1 MRGHVRKRGTSWSI
15 VFDAGRDPDTGRR
28 RQRWQGGF
36 RTKREAEAELNRQ
49 LHQVEQG
56 ADAFPSNITLAD
68 FAVRWLEHQE
78 SRLRPLTHDR
88 YKRLMER
95 EILPL
100 LGSVRLS
107 KLRPAHVQQLLD
119 RMTKKGAAPRTVL
132 QARAVLGS
140 AVSTA
145 VAWGL
150 ITVNPVRSV
159 RPPRVERAR
168 LDIPTGEQLRQLMT
182 AARGTIWEAPIV
194 LAATTG
200 MRRSE
205 VLGLRWADVDLR
217 RGRVR
222 VTRTLQR
229 SPDRTLQ
236 FFDPKTTRAR
246 REIVLPNFVPPILLE
261 HGKAQAERKLLA
273 GAEWQDFDLV
283 CERGDG
289 RPMDP
294 DSFGHAFKR
303 LAAEAGISPKTR
315 LHDIRHGVATVLL
328 EQQVHPAIASAVL
341 GHASESFTMATYQH
355 VTPRMTEAA
364 ARSLEAVLTPV
375 EGPAGHT
382 AP

>member
-1 MRGHVRKRGTSWSI
+1 M
-15 VFDAGRDPDTGRR
+15 FDAGRDPDTGRR

-49 LHQVEQG
+49 LHQVEHG
-56 ADAFPSNITLAD
+56 ADAFPSNMTLAD

-145 VAWGL
+145 VSWGL
-150 ITVNPVRSV
+150 ISVNPVRSV
-159 RPPRVERAR
+159 KPPRIERAR
-168 LDIPTGEQLRQLMT
+168 LDIPTGEHLRRLMN
-182 AARGTIWEAPIV
+182 AARGTVWEAPII

-205 VLGLRWADVDLR
+205 VLGLRWADVDLKA
-217 RGRVR
+217 GRVR

-246 REIVLPNFVPPILLE
+246 REIVLPSFVPPILLE

-273 GAEWQDFDLV
+273 GPEWQDFDLV

-303 LAAEAGISPKTR
+303 LAADAGISPKTR

-328 EQQVHPAIASAVL
+328 EEQVHPAVASAVL

-364 ARSLEAVLTPV
+364 ARALESVL
-375 EGPAGHT
+375 GPPEPA
-382 AP
+382 

>member
-1 MRGHVRKRGTSWSI
+1 MRGHVRKRGTTWSI

-36 RTKREAEAELNRQ
+36 RTKREAESELNRQ

-56 ADAFPSNITLAD
+56 ADAFPSNMTVAE
-68 FAVRWLEHQE
+68 FSERWLEHQE
-78 SRLRPLTHDR
+78 ARLRPLTHDR
-88 YKRLMER
+88 YTRLMQR
-95 EILPL
+95 EILPVI
-100 LGSVRLS
+100 GRVQLS

-119 RMTKKGAAPRTVL
+119 RMTKRGAAPRTVL

-150 ITVNPVRSV
+150 MTMNPVRSV
-159 RPPRVERAR
+159 KPPRIERAN
-168 LDIPTGEQLRQLMT
+168 LVIPSADQLRGLI
-182 AARGTIWEAPIV
+182 AVARGTVWEAPII

-205 VLGLRWADVDLR
+205 LLGLRWSDVDLKK
-217 RGRVR
+217 GRVR

-236 FFDPKTTRAR
+236 FFEPKTTRAR
-246 REIVLPNFVPPILLE
+246 REIVLPSFVPPVLLA
-261 HGKAQAERKLLA
+261 HGKEQAERRLLA

-303 LAAEAGISPKTR
+303 LAADAGISPKTR
-315 LHDIRHGVATVLL
+315 LHDIRHGVATVLH
-328 EQQVHPAIASAVL
+328 EQQVHPAVASAIL

-364 ARSLEAVLTPV
+364 ARALEAVLD
-375 EGPAGHT
+375 PAEQER
-382 AP
+382 